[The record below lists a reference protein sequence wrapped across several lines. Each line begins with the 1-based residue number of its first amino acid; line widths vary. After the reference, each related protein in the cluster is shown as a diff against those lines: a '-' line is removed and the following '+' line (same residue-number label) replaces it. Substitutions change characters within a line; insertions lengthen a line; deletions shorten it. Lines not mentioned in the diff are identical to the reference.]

1 MGKILI
7 LPDVH
12 GRQFWKD
19 ACLNHKDE
27 FEKIIFLGDYVSP
40 YPYEEISNK
49 KAIDVFEEVLKF
61 KKENPDKVV
70 LLMGNHDFS
79 YINSSICECRT
90 DFTNWNKLNGLFTD
104 NMRMFDLAWETK
116 VGDKRFFFS
125 HSGVRKGW
133 FEKWIKDK
141 LFKWDGDELP
151 PADYFN
157 NLLHAAYDDGRNF
170 DARSTHDFEYAIGVY
185 SLFRG
190 WDGWDDGSMVWADI
204 REYARG
210 MDEGKLKS
218 DYNDVVFVCGHT
230 QLENQPIITEWVMDL
245 DCRKP
250 FVLDTETGIVE
261 EYK

>member
-27 FEKIIFLGDYVSP
+27 FEKIVFLGDYVSP

-90 DFTNWNKLNGLFTD
+90 DFTNWNKLQ
-104 NMRMFDLAWETK
+104 K
-116 VGDKRFFFS
+116 
-125 HSGVRKGW
+125 
-133 FEKWIKDK
+133 IKIII
-141 LFKWDGDELP
+141 
-151 PADYFN
+151 
-157 NLLHAAYDDGRNF
+157 
-170 DARSTHDFEYAIGVY
+170 ST
-185 SLFRG
+185 L
-190 WDGWDDGSMVWADI
+190 
-204 REYARG
+204 
-210 MDEGKLKS
+210 
-218 DYNDVVFVCGHT
+218 
-230 QLENQPIITEWVMDL
+230 
-245 DCRKP
+245 
-250 FVLDTETGIVE
+250 
-261 EYK
+261 